1 MRPIVKVLW
10 IVVMVA
16 AVIAAFV
23 FVVGL
28 GAAEDSVGIAAFS
41 AMAVAIAAIPYI
53 FARAVSE
60 FGNNSSREDER

>member
-23 FVVGL
+23 FVVGV
-28 GAAEDSVGIAAFS
+28 GAVGDSVGFAAVS
-41 AMAVAIAAIPYI
+41 ATAVAIAAIPYI

-60 FGNNSSREDER
+60 IGNNSSREDER